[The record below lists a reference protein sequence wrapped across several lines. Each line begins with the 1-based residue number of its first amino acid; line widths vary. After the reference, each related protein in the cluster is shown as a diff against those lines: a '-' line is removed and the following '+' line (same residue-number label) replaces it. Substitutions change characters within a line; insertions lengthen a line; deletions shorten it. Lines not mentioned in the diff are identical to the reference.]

1 MHPKICLTIANVTY
15 DEALKHLNNVSLAE
29 IRMDLLD
36 FSDEQFSSLFSQ
48 DKCVI
53 ATYRSDSNFELLYSK
68 YKQAIEFGCTCV
80 DIDINVPEIYRD
92 KIADLA
98 HSMNRKVILSYHN
111 YEKTPSHKDLIRVI
125 DKMRTCGADIVK
137 IACIANSNEDCSKI
151 LGLYENQTKLVAFC
165 MGEIGKITRLSAP
178 MLGAPFTYASI
189 KGKEVAPGQ
198 MNYSEVESFL
208 KMMEVGS

>member
-36 FSDEQFSSLFSQ
+36 FSDEQFSSIFNHS
-48 DKCVI
+48 KYTI
-53 ATYRSDSNFELLYSK
+53 ATYRSDSNFELLFSK
-68 YKQAIEFGCTCV
+68 YCQAIDFGCTCV
-80 DIDINVPEIYRD
+80 DIDINIPEIYRD

-98 HSMNRKVILSYHN
+98 HSSGRNVILSYHN
-111 YEKTPSHKDLIRVI
+111 YAKTPIHQDLMRVI

-137 IACIANSNEDCSKI
+137 IACIANSTEDCSRI

-198 MNYSEVESFL
+198 ICYSEVESFFE
-208 KMMEVGS
+208 KMELRS